1 MSMRNLDREVR
12 MISDVRALDAKLR
25 DLYSGFKATRKLY
38 TDQELIK
45 YAVVDQVRDSAE
57 KLREM
62 HAYLLVMLDALS
74 DWGKSVA

>member
-1 MSMRNLDREVR
+1 